1 MLREA
6 FWAQFAGRF
15 SHHGLVGLV
24 VADVAGSTIDVSFF
38 DGPLLPFPNRAR
50 PIARSGA
57 RGRKF
62 ANRTLQAVARIVVVA
77 GVYAGIG

>member
-6 FWAQFAGRF
+6 FWTQFAGRF
-15 SHHGLVGLV
+15 SRHGLV
-24 VADVAGSTIDVSFF
+24 VADVAGSTSDLSFF

-50 PIARSGA
+50 TIARSGA

-62 ANRTLQAVARIVVVA
+62 AKRTLQAVARIVVVA
-77 GVYAGIG
+77 GVCAGIG